1 MTEEKRSFRINIVD
15 VLITIVIACVIAVGA
30 IMIAN
35 AFGVDASTDKES
47 LTVEYTLQFN
57 GLQPEFAEK
66 VQAGDAV
73 VEAAKRLG
81 LGTVV
86 SVQSEPYTKDVYNE
100 ETGMMQVAEHPDYVT
115 VYITIAAD
123 GYTSD
128 EMYYVNGVKMAVG
141 TGISIHTK
149 NFCGT
154 GYVSEM
160 LVK

>member
-15 VLITIVIACVIAVGA
+15 VLITVVIACVIAVGA

-35 AFGVDASTDKES
+35 AFGVDASSDKEG
-47 LTVEYTLQFN
+47 LTVEYTLQFS
-57 GLQPEFAEK
+57 GLRPEFADK
-66 VQAGDAV
+66 VQEGDAV

-81 LGTVV
+81 LGTVT
-86 SVQSEPYTKDVYNE
+86 SVRQEAYTKDVYNQ
-100 ETGMMQVAEHPDYVT
+100 ETDMMQVATHPDYIT
-115 VYITIAAD
+115 VYITIRAD
-123 GYTSD
+123 GYESD

-160 LVK
+160 LIK

>member
-1 MTEEKRSFRINIVD
+1 MTEEKKSFRINIVD
-15 VLITIVIACVIAVGA
+15 ILITVVIACVIAVGA

-35 AFGVDASTDKES
+35 AFGVDASSDKGA
-47 LTVEYTLQFN
+47 LTVEYTLQFS
-57 GLQPEFAEK
+57 GLQSEFAEK
-66 VQAGDAV
+66 AQAGDTV

-81 LGTVV
+81 LGTVT
-86 SVQSEPYTKDVYNE
+86 SVRHEPYTKDVYNA
-100 ETGMMQVAEHPDYVT
+100 ETGAMQVATHPDYVT
-115 VYITIAAD
+115 VYITIRAD
-123 GYTSD
+123 GYLSD
-128 EMYYVNGVKMAVG
+128 EMYYVNGVKIAVG

>member
-15 VLITIVIACVIAVGA
+15 VCVIAVGA

-35 AFGVDASTDKES
+35 AFGVDASSDKES
-47 LTVEYTLQFN
+47 LTVEYTLQFS
-57 GLQPEFAEK
+57 GLRPEFADK
-66 VQAGDAV
+66 VQVGDAV

-81 LGTVV
+81 LGTVT
-86 SVQSEPYTKDVYNE
+86 SVRYEPYTKDVYNQ
-100 ETGMMQVAEHPDYVT
+100 ETGMMQVATHPDYIT
-115 VYITIAAD
+115 VYVTIGAD
-123 GYTSD
+123 GYVTD